1 MLIHLRSVVPT
12 PRTGSSRHSRMNLTM
27 ALPNAT
33 SLRKGRQIQQ
43 LTVGG
48 SENPLGAGS
57 SRRGTSRRCASC
69 PFFQLPRSFFLTVIG
84 NSCVAMTR
92 ASKGAVNLLP
102 FKHTVRGFVG
112 RCRHHFQHS
121 DQVCSS
127 GWSDYRLGLAP
138 AGKHRISH
146 GAHPNG
152 HRLRIR
158 GVLCWWDSFP
168 FLVPHRATAWIEQSP
183 KTRPRTWRWRFRY
196 LERILRF
203 TRWWCGCSLSQPD

>member
-1 MLIHLRSVVPT
+1 VRVSAPKSVIFSPASAVMTPMLIHLRSVVPT

-57 SRRGTSRRCASC
+57 SRRGTSRRCASY

-92 ASKGAVNLLP
+92 ASKGAGNLLP
-102 FKHTVRGFVG
+102 FKHTVRDFVG
-112 RCRHHFQHS
+112 RCRHLPAQRPGLF
-121 DQVCSS
+121 V
-127 GWSDYRLGLAP
+127 RLERLP
-138 AGKHRISH
+138 AG
-146 GAHPNG
+146 
-152 HRLRIR
+152 
-158 GVLCWWDSFP
+158 
-168 FLVPHRATAWIEQSP
+168 
-183 KTRPRTWRWRFRY
+183 TR
-196 LERILRF
+196 
-203 TRWWCGCSLSQPD
+203 TRWKAPHFSRRTPKRTSAAYTRRALLVG